1 MWRRE
6 RIIGL
11 ILIYVA
17 DIWSGTCQF
26 RIFVSGLISVEDTDA
41 PNWSPGVGIPC
52 GNMGLNRD
60 LVYK

>member
-11 ILIYVA
+11 IPIYVA

-26 RIFVSGLISVEDTDA
+26 RIFVSGLIWESSRSHSMIGKYGCVVDNLD
-41 PNWSPGVGIPC
+41 
-52 GNMGLNRD
+52 M
-60 LVYK
+60 K